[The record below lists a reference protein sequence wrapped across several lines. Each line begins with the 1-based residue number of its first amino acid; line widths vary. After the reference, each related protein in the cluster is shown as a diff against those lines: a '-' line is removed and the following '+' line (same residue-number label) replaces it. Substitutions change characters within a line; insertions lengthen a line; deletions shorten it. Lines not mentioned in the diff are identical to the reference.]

1 MTSDCCHS
9 SSQKNKEIK
18 RAARLLKIVGE
29 ENRLKILCLLQE
41 GGLCVCEIFE
51 KLGLAQNLTSH
62 HLNVLKKAGMVT
74 DEKSGLRVYYSLT
87 PKGRRITKTI
97 LKLVGK
103 GGEK

>member
-1 MTSDCCHS
+1 MKFDCC
-9 SSQKNKEIK
+9 Q
-18 RAARLLKIVGE
+18 AARLLKIVGE

-62 HLNVLKKAGMVT
+62 HLSVLKEAGLV
-74 DEKSGLRVYYSLT
+74 DDKKRGLRVYYSLT
-87 PKGRRITKTI
+87 KRGRKITRTI
-97 LKLVGK
+97 LKLADK